1 MAASVWAEGLLDAE
15 HEVVRSLQQDD
26 GEDSVEEEGDFDDEE
41 DWDEE
46 EEEEDLD
53 DEEDW
58 GEEEEEDDRR
68 PKRRSDD
75 DWN

>member
-15 HEVVRSLQQDD
+15 QEVVWSLQPDD
-26 GEDSVEEEGDFDDEE
+26 GEDSVEEEDELDDEE

-46 EEEEDLD
+46 DLD
-53 DEEDW
+53 DEEAWD
-58 GEEEEEDDRR
+58 EEEDDRR
-68 PKRRSDD
+68 PKRRSGD

>member
-1 MAASVWAEGLLDAE
+1 MTASVWAEGLLDAE
-15 HEVVRSLQQDD
+15 HEVVWSLQPDD
-26 GEDSVEEEGDFDDEE
+26 GEDSVEEEDELDDEE

-46 EEEEDLD
+46 EEDELD

-58 GEEEEEDDRR
+58 DEEDDRR

>member
-15 HEVVRSLQQDD
+15 QEVVWSLQPDD
-26 GEDSVEEEGDFDDEE
+26 GEDSVEEEEELDDEE

-46 EEEEDLD
+46 DLD
-53 DEEDW
+53 DEEAWD
-58 GEEEEEDDRR
+58 EEEDDRR
-68 PKRRSDD
+68 PKRRSGD

>member
-15 HEVVRSLQQDD
+15 HEVVWSLQPDD
-26 GEDSVEEEGDFDDEE
+26 GEDSVEEEEDLDDEE
-41 DWDEE
+41 DWAE

-58 GEEEEEDDRR
+58 AEEEDDRR

>member
-15 HEVVRSLQQDD
+15 HEVVWSVQPDD
-26 GEDSVEEEGDFDDEE
+26 GEDSVEEDEE
-41 DWDEE
+41 
-46 EEEEDLD
+46 LD

-58 GEEEEEDDRR
+58 EEEDDLDDEEWDEGEDDRR

>member
-1 MAASVWAEGLLDAE
+1 MAASVWAERLLDAE
-15 HEVVRSLQQDD
+15 QEVVWSLQPDD
-26 GEDSVEEEGDFDDEE
+26 GEDSVEEEEDLDDEE
-41 DWDEE
+41 DWAE

-58 GEEEEEDDRR
+58 DEEEDDRR
-68 PKRRSDD
+68 PKRRSGD